1 MLRTLRWPWRVL
13 AIRRQIMNATTQIQA
28 TLPTI
33 GIIFGTM
40 AILAIVEAVVPLH
53 SRKRWG
59 RTRLGPNLALT
70 VITIL
75 INLPLNVA
83 LTLALIWLDSIGFG
97 LRQWLRI
104 GPIGG
109 VALAVLALDFAFYMA
124 HVAMHKIALFWRFH
138 RVHHTDPFVDV
149 TTTIRQHPGEG
160 LIRYL
165 FVASTAIVTC
175 ASPLG
180 FAVYRLWFVLN
191 ALLEHA
197 NLRVPTRID
206 TIASLMVSTPNMHK
220 VHHSRNQRETDS
232 NYGNIFSLFDRLF
245 STFTPSILGMRI
257 EYGLD
262 GHDAHE
268 AQTTA
273 GLLAMPFAKQGP
285 SAVAVERPATA
296 RG

>member
-1 MLRTLRWPWRVL
+1 
-13 AIRRQIMNATTQIQA
+13 MNATTQIQA

-40 AILAIVEAVVPLH
+40 AILAIVEAAVPLH
-53 SRKRWG
+53 SRDRRG
-59 RTRLGPNLALT
+59 STRLGPNLALT
-70 VITIL
+70 GITIL

-97 LRQWLRI
+97 LRHWLWI

-109 VALAVLALDFAFYMA
+109 IALAVLALDFAFYMA

-138 RVHHTDPFVDV
+138 RVHHSDPFVDV
-149 TTTIRQHPGEG
+149 TTTVRQHPGEA
-160 LIRYL
+160 LIRYVFL
-165 FVASTAIVTC
+165 ASMAIVTG

-180 FAVYRLWFVLN
+180 FVVYRLWSVLN
-191 ALLEHA
+191 GLLEHA
-197 NLRVPTRID
+197 NVRVPTRID
-206 TIASLMVSTPNMHK
+206 TIASLVVTTPNTHK

-245 STFTPSILGMRI
+245 STFTPSIHGTQI

-262 GHDAHE
+262 GHDAAG

-273 GLLAMPFAKQGP
+273 GLLVMPFANRGP
-285 SAVAVERPATA
+285 SAVGVERPATA

>member
-1 MLRTLRWPWRVL
+1 
-13 AIRRQIMNATTQIQA
+13 MNATAQIQA
-28 TLPTI
+28 SLPTI

-53 SRKRWG
+53 SRERRG
-59 RTRLGPNLALT
+59 RRRLGPNLALT

-83 LTLALIWLDSIGFG
+83 LTLTLIWLDSIGFG
-97 LRQWLRI
+97 LRHWLRI

-109 VALAVLALDFAFYMA
+109 IALAVLALDLAFYMT
-124 HVAMHKIALFWRFH
+124 HVAMHKVALFWRFH
-138 RVHHTDPFVDV
+138 SVHHTDPFVDV

-160 LIRYL
+160 LIRYAFL
-165 FVASTAIVTC
+165 ASMAIVTG

-180 FAVYRLWFVLN
+180 FVVYRLWSVLN
-191 ALLEHA
+191 GLLEHA
-197 NLRVPTRID
+197 NVRVPTRID
-206 TIASLMVSTPNMHK
+206 TIASLVVTTPNTHK
-220 VHHSRNQRETDS
+220 VHHSRNQRQTDS

-245 STFTPSILGMRI
+245 STFTPSIQGTHI

-262 GHDAHE
+262 GHDAPG

-273 GLLAMPFAKQGP
+273 GLLVMPFANREP
-285 SAVAVERPATA
+285 SAVGVERPATA

>member
-1 MLRTLRWPWRVL
+1 
-13 AIRRQIMNATTQIQA
+13 MNATAQIQA
-28 TLPTI
+28 SLPMI
-33 GIIFGTM
+33 GIIFGMM
-40 AILAIVEAVVPLH
+40 AILAIVETVVPLQ
-53 SRKRWG
+53 SRERG
-59 RTRLGPNLALT
+59 RRRRGPNLALT
-70 VITIL
+70 AITIL

-97 LRQWLRI
+97 IRPWLRI

-109 VALAVLALDFAFYMA
+109 IALTVVALDLAFYMA
-124 HVAMHKIALFWRFH
+124 HVTMHKIAVLWRFH
-138 RVHHTDPFVDV
+138 RVHHADPFVDV

-160 LIRYL
+160 LIRYA
-165 FVASTAIVTC
+165 FVASMAIATG

-180 FAVYRLWFVLN
+180 FVIYRLWFVLN

-197 NLRVPTRID
+197 NIRVPTRID
-206 TIASLMVSTPNMHK
+206 TIASLVVSTPNMHK
-220 VHHSRNQRETDS
+220 VHHSRNQRQTDS

-245 STFTPSILGMRI
+245 ATFTPSIQGTHI

-262 GHDAHE
+262 GHDAPG

-273 GLLAMPFAKQGP
+273 GLLAMPFATEPP
-285 SAVAVERPATA
+285 SSARVERPATA